1 MSKISS
7 YLREITARIKGDE
20 AGKVAAQ
27 NERKANSAIKG
38 QLAALNAKI
47 VDDENNVEDKQE
59 SYNNALYPTTKITD
73 NQAYVRNLVYAKEA
87 LDGAKSSLES
97 TKKSIAFFD
106 ALLKSEW
113 DTLVEADSV
122 QA

>member
-1 MSKISS
+1 MRITS
-7 YLREITARIKGDE
+7 YLKELTARLKGDE
-20 AGKVAAQ
+20 AGKIAAQ

-47 VDDENNVEDKQE
+47 VDDENTVEDKQE
-59 SYNNALYPTTKITD
+59 AYNNALYPTSKITD
-73 NQAYVRNLVYAKEA
+73 NQAYVRNLVNAKEN
-87 LDGAKSSLES
+87 LDGAKNSLES

-113 DTLVEADSV
+113 DTMVDTEAS
-122 QA
+122 